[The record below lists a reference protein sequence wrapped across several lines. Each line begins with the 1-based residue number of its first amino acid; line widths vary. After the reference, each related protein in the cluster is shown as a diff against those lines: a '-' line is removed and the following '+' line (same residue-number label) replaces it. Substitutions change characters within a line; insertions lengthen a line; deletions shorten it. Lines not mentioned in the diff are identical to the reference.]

1 MTDRAG
7 YLSPWEVADSQVRA
21 ALEGMRKMLD
31 ADGYELEAKVVE
43 GRVLLKVVATPRA
56 CEECLVPKGL
66 FASMAA
72 DMLQR
77 SKIAVDSTDVALT
90 YPTD

>member
-7 YLSPWEVADSQVRA
+7 YLSASEVPDSQVRA

-31 ADGYELEAKVVE
+31 ADGYQLEASVAGGKVF
-43 GRVLLKVVATPRA
+43 LKVVATPRA
-56 CEECLVPKGL
+56 CAECLVPKDL

-77 SKIAVDSTDVALT
+77 SMIAVDSTDVALT